1 MPFERVVFRSGARAD
16 RSTIRR
22 KRVFTIIAALWRAIE
37 NFPMRLT
44 LSKKIFLNFV
54 IVVVLFGMV
63 SAFLGAKVI
72 TRTTVREAQRRV
84 RLDLRSAWGVL
95 NGELDKLSLLLGAVG
110 NSKELAKALQ
120 GGFPDSQTVHL
131 EALGKRYNIDF
142 LTVTDS
148 EGRAVIR
155 AVEPHNIGDDR
166 SNDPFVGAA
175 LKGGSVSGFVILGQ
189 DRLRMEGRDLDE
201 RSYIVFEPT
210 SKAKPRAKTFETSG
224 MALLASAPVKD
235 EQGVVI
241 GAIYGGVLLNRNHQL
256 TDRIRSD
263 VFEDQ
268 RYDGEHLGTVTI
280 FQWDV
285 RIATNVTLTNGNRAI
300 GTRVSAEVYD
310 KVLENKISYY
320 DRAFVVNSDYISA
333 YDPISDLDGKVI
345 GILYV
350 GVLAKQYDDMKRGLW
365 KLYSGLAAGLA
376 VVGIT
381 VGLIFSNRLSG
392 SLRRLA
398 DATGRITRGDLGIY
412 LTEPSAND
420 EIRDLTQAFN
430 IMAASLKDR
439 EERLT
444 AAKAELER
452 TNDSLHK
459 INASYLDMLRFVSH
473 ELKNTLGVIYTSAKT
488 LQSLLAGPLDEKQKR
503 LVDSISRSIDSA
515 LSMTRKYL
523 DLARIEKGEMP
534 VEART
539 IEVTEEVLKPILDE
553 LEPAVVSHRI
563 SVLNRLAVP
572 LYVTADPALL
582 RIVFKNLLDNALKY
596 GRDGGRIRI
605 DGRPEN
611 GHVLFEVWN
620 EGKGLGPEQIPHL
633 FKKFK
638 RFQNDAEASP
648 KGTGLGLFLTKEIVE
663 RHGGKIRAE
672 SKEGEWIRFLFT
684 APKAISGE
692 SASS

>member
-1 MPFERVVFRSGARAD
+1 
-16 RSTIRR
+16 
-22 KRVFTIIAALWRAIE
+22 
-37 NFPMRLT
+37 MRLT

-54 IVVVLFGMV
+54 IVVVLFGML

-72 TRTTVREAQRRV
+72 SRTTVREAQRRV

-110 NSKELAKALQ
+110 SSRELIEAIQ
-120 GGFPDSQTVHL
+120 EGTPYSQSVHL
-131 EALGKRYNIDF
+131 EAASKRYNLDF

-148 EGRAVIR
+148 DGRAIIR
-155 AVEPHNIGDDR
+155 AVEPHNTGDDR
-166 SNDPFVGAA
+166 SNDTFVGAA
-175 LKGGSVSGFVILGQ
+175 LKGRSVNGFVILGQ
-189 DRLRMEGRDLDE
+189 ERLRMEGRDLDE

-210 SKAKPRAKTFETSG
+210 SKAKARAKTFETSG
-224 MALLASAPVKD
+224 MALIASAPIKD
-235 EQGVVI
+235 EQGFII
-241 GAIYGGVLLNRNHQL
+241 GTIYGGVLLNRNHQL

-310 KVLENKISYY
+310 KVLENNISYY

-365 KLYSGLAAGLA
+365 TLYGGLAVGLA

-398 DATGRITRGDLGIY
+398 DATGRITKGDLGIS
-412 LTEPSAND
+412 LTEPSTND

-430 IMAASLKDR
+430 IMAVSLKDR

-473 ELKNTLGVIYTSAKT
+473 ELKNTLGVIFTSAKT
-488 LQSLLAGPLDEKQKR
+488 LQSLMAGPLDEKQKR

-539 IEVTEEVLKPILDE
+539 IEVTEDVLKPILDE

-563 SVLNRLAVP
+563 TVLNRLAVP
-572 LYVTADPALL
+572 LYVSADPALL

-611 GHVLFEVWN
+611 GCTLFEVWN
-620 EGKGLGPEQIPHL
+620 EGNGLSPEQIPQL

-638 RFQNDAEASP
+638 RFQSDTEATP

-672 SKEGEWIRFLFT
+672 SKEGEWMRFLFT
-684 APKAISGE
+684 VPKADPG
-692 SASS
+692 ADALP